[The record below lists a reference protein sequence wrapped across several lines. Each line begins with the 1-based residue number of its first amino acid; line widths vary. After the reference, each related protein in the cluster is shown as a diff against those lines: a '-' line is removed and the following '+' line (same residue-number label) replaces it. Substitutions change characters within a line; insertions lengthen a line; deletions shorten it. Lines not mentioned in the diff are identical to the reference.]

1 MELSGKRILVIG
13 LGKTGIASARFLT
26 EKGANVAVTDEK
38 PLTELKG
45 AIRELGNAYANLEF
59 CRYDPDSL
67 SRVDLIIP
75 SPGVPPS
82 NILLTEAVNKK
93 IPILSEI
100 EIAYRFLKMPMIAI
114 TGTNG
119 KTTTTTLIGNILK
132 RGGKRGGEKV
142 FVGGNIGN
150 PLIGYVERKQDDD
163 YAVVE
168 VSSFQLQWVQRFHPF
183 ISILLNTTCDHVDYH
198 GSFEAYR
205 MAKEKIFENQGESDL
220 AILNADEPRSSTL
233 AKDMVS
239 QVQFFSSTT
248 KVERGMFLENN
259 MLVHITTRGDR
270 EEYPLNMIKIPGLH
284 NIENVMASIMAA
296 RYCGCPPASIVS
308 AVEDFKGIPHRIEFT
323 DEKNGVA
330 FYDDSKGTNVGA
342 VVRALETFARP
353 IILLMGGRDKEGDF
367 ETLRP
372 LVRAKVK
379 ELVIFGEAR
388 NRINDLIG
396 GVVKTS
402 RVTKLKEAIEAAYR
416 HSSPGDVVLLSPGCA
431 SFDEFSDYKERGRF
445 FKDAVKNL

>member
-13 LGKTGIASARFLT
+13 LGKTGIASARFLAG
-26 EKGANVAVTDEK
+26 KGANVAVTDEK

-45 AIRELGNAYANLEF
+45 AVREFGDLYADLEF
-59 CRYDPDSL
+59 RKYDPESL

-82 NILLTEAVNKK
+82 NILLTEAVDKK

-100 EIAYRFLKMPMIAI
+100 ELAYRFLKIPMIAI

-119 KTTTTTLIGNILK
+119 KTTTTTLIGNILEK
-132 RGGKRGGEKV
+132 AGKKV

-150 PLIGYVERKQDDD
+150 PLIGYIEDKQDDD

-168 VSSFQLQWVQRFHPF
+168 VSSFQLQWIQSFHPYV
-183 ISILLNTTCDHVDYH
+183 SVLLNTTCDHVDYH

-205 MAKEKIFENQGESDL
+205 MAKERIFENQGESDL
-220 AILNADEPRSSTL
+220 AILNAGEPRSSVL

-239 QVQFFSSTT
+239 QVQFFSSST
-248 KVERGMFLENN
+248 KVQRGIFLEDNA
-259 MLVHITTRGDR
+259 LVHITTQGER
-270 EEYPLNMIKIPGLH
+270 EEYPQGMIKIPGLH

-296 RYCGCPPASIVS
+296 RYCGCPPAGIVS

-342 VVRALETFARP
+342 VVRALETFAKP

-379 ELVIFGEAR
+379 ELVLFGEAR

-402 RVTKLKEAIEAAYR
+402 KATTLKEAVEVAYR

-431 SFDEFSDYKERGRF
+431 SFDEFSNYKERGRF

>member
-13 LGKTGIASARFLT
+13 LGKTGIASARFLAG
-26 EKGANVAVTDEK
+26 KGANVAVTDEK
-38 PLTELKG
+38 PQTELKG
-45 AIRELGNAYANLEF
+45 VIRELGNAYANLEF
-59 CRYDPDSL
+59 RKYAPDSL

-82 NILLTEAVNKK
+82 NILLAEAVNKK

-100 EIAYRFLKMPMIAI
+100 EVAYRFLKMPMIAI

-132 RGGKRGGEKV
+132 KGGKKV

-150 PLIGYVERKQDDD
+150 PLIGYVEGNQDDD

-168 VSSFQLQWVQRFHPF
+168 VSSFQLQWIQHFHPF

-205 MAKEKIFENQGESDL
+205 MAKERIFENQGESDL
-220 AILNADEPRSSTL
+220 TILNADEPRSSVL
-233 AKDMVS
+233 ARNMVS
-239 QVQFFSSTT
+239 QVQFFSSSTT
-248 KVERGMFLENN
+248 VQRGIFLEDNA
-259 MLVHITTRGDR
+259 LVHITTQGER
-270 EEYPLNMIKIPGLH
+270 EEYPLDMIKIPGLH

-342 VVRALETFARP
+342 VIRALETFAKP

-379 ELVIFGEAR
+379 ELVLFGEAR

-402 RVTKLKEAIEAAYR
+402 KVTTLKEAIEVAYR
-416 HSSPGDVVLLSPGCA
+416 HSSAGDVVLLSPGCA

>member
-45 AIRELGNAYANLEF
+45 AIRELGNAYANIEF

-100 EIAYRFLKMPMIAI
+100 EVAYRFLKMPMIAI

-132 RGGKRGGEKV
+132 RGGEKV

-150 PLIGYVERKQDDD
+150 PLIGYVEGKQDDD

-248 KVERGMFLENN
+248 KVERGMFLESN
-259 MLVHITTRGDR
+259 MLVHITTRGNR
-270 EEYPLNMIKIPGLH
+270 EEYPLNIIKIPGLH

-402 RVTKLKEAIEAAYR
+402 RVTTLKDAIEAAYR